1 MTFQRLNETLY
12 FFWHHLTDLLWRLAP
27 VLPLLALANYRFF
40 ALHEGDVDRAG
51 SDPMLLLAQSLAGV
65 LATALAVR
73 YALAVVRKGDVRAG
87 VLWGAALERSL
98 ALMVVQLLA
107 GLAIVA
113 GLFLLIIPGIYLMGV
128 LLPAMV
134 IVLAED
140 LSATA
145 ALQAAWARFRPQSW
159 AVALGVIVLSVA
171 LVVVL
176 SGLEALGRLLAD
188 APLGLQVAVV
198 SLLDLVGLLFSQLVG
213 ILLVRYYELER
224 QQAAAAEGPA

>member
-1 MTFQRLNETLY
+1 MIFQRLNEALY

-27 VLPLLALANYRFF
+27 VLPLLALVNYRFF
-40 ALHEGDVDRAG
+40 AVHGGDAQKAG
-51 SDPMLLLAQSLAGV
+51 ADPLLLLAQSLAGV

-73 YALAVVRKGDVRAG
+73 YALAVVQKGDLGAG
-87 VLWGAALERSL
+87 KLWSAALDRSL
-98 ALMVVQLLA
+98 ALLLVQLLA

-140 LSATA
+140 VSATA

-159 AVALGVIVLSVA
+159 AVALGVIIISLA

-176 SGLEALGRLLAD
+176 SGLEALGRLLAG
-188 APLGLQVAVV
+188 APLPLQVAAV

-213 ILLVRYYELER
+213 ILLVRFYQLER
-224 QQAAAAEGPA
+224 EEAARAA